1 MTVLRELRPGAEPT
15 QLYSPV
21 RSLSIPK
28 WILAAITDV
37 FLVSFVA
44 FGRWTRALGVVAAL
58 AAIGSLS
65 TLKRVF

>member
-1 MTVLRELRPGAEPT
+1 
-15 QLYSPV
+15 V